1 LPKNAYNGQA
11 GVYVQMMRRLPT
23 MMLTVSMA
31 AALAACGGGS
41 SGGSSPTKPAG
52 EPTSGP
58 AAQAAITTLYE
69 NFFSAP
75 VPQAK
80 TMLEDGS
87 SLSAAFKA
95 ALKLKGNVT
104 ESAKVKTVTIS
115 GPTTADVTFELDGDG
130 TPLIPSSNGQ
140 AVYVNGKWLVAK
152 QTFCTLVELGGN
164 PNIPGC

>member
-1 LPKNAYNGQA
+1 
-11 GVYVQMMRRLPT
+11 
-23 MMLTVSMA
+23 MMLTLSMA

-41 SGGSSPTKPAG
+41 SGGSSPTTPSSPAG
-52 EPTSGP
+52 QPTAGP
-58 AAQAAITTLYE
+58 AAQAAVKTLYE
-69 NFFSAP
+69 SFFSAP

-80 TMLEDGS
+80 TMLEDGA
-87 SLSAAFKA
+87 SLSQAFKI

-104 ESAKVKTVTIS
+104 ESAKVKTVTIT

-130 TPLIPSSNGQ
+130 APLIPSSDGK

-164 PNIPGC
+164 PNVPNC